1 MSGVGRAV
9 RDGLVPQRSSEQ
21 APQHRDSGLWTVPN
35 LFTLLRFVL
44 IIPAV
49 ISIFYI
55 DERPWLPL
63 TLVAVFSLT
72 DWVDGFLARLLNQY
86 SVIGAGVGLGPNALR
101 AMDMLEPKFK
111 ELYDQ
116 IATGNVTPG
125 KNNVIFDTLLAKP
138 GFGIDEGWG
147 DHIGAPIYDRTSVH
161 RKDLLDIMT
170 SLIPIETVRFSKKAT
185 HYSKTHGEELR
196 HRCVCRGLSP
206 APISKHWTPAQN
218 YRVSQRRV

>member
-86 SVIGAGVGLGPNALR
+86 SVIGAQLDPLADRVGLGLVVIVLAWEGLLPWWAIAIIASVDLGLLLLILVLGAHDSMKVNWVGKFRTALTMVGVV
-101 AMDMLEPKFK
+101 AVLAGPA
-111 ELYDQ
+111 LAQ
-116 IATGNVTPG
+116 PALS
-125 KNNVIFDTLLAKP
+125 TL
-138 GFGIDEGWG
+138 GVVCGE
-147 DHIGAPIYDRTSVH
+147 IGACIHVFTG
-161 RKDLLDIMT
+161 IMYGR
-170 SLIPIETVRFSKKAT
+170 LAWLGRRRF
-185 HYSKTHGEELR
+185 R
-196 HRCVCRGLSP
+196 
-206 APISKHWTPAQN
+206 
-218 YRVSQRRV
+218 

>member
-9 RDGLVPQRSSEQ
+9 RDGLVPQRRSEQ
-21 APQHRDSGLWTVPN
+21 APQRRDSGLWTVPN

-86 SVIGAGVGLGPNALR
+86 SVIGAQLDPLADRVGLGLVVIVLAWEGLLPWWAIAIIASVDLGLLLLILVLGAHDSMKVNWVGKFRTALTMVGVV
-101 AMDMLEPKFK
+101 AVLAGPA
-111 ELYDQ
+111 LAQ
-116 IATGNVTPG
+116 PALS
-125 KNNVIFDTLLAKP
+125 TL
-138 GFGIDEGWG
+138 GVVCVE
-147 DHIGAPIYDRTSVH
+147 IGAFIHVFTG
-161 RKDLLDIMT
+161 IMY
-170 SLIPIETVRFSKKAT
+170 VRLAWL
-185 HYSKTHGEELR
+185 G
-196 HRCVCRGLSP
+196 
-206 APISKHWTPAQN
+206 
-218 YRVSQRRV
+218 RRRFR

>member
-86 SVIGAGVGLGPNALR
+86 SVIGAQLDPLADRVGLGLVVIVLAWEGLLPWWAIAIIASVDLGLLLLILVLGAHDSMKVNWVGKFRTALTMVGVV
-101 AMDMLEPKFK
+101 AVLAGPA
-111 ELYDQ
+111 LAQ
-116 IATGNVTPG
+116 PALS
-125 KNNVIFDTLLAKP
+125 TL
-138 GFGIDEGWG
+138 GVVCVE
-147 DHIGAPIYDRTSVH
+147 IGAFIHVFTG
-161 RKDLLDIMT
+161 IMY
-170 SLIPIETVRFSKKAT
+170 VRLAWL
-185 HYSKTHGEELR
+185 G
-196 HRCVCRGLSP
+196 
-206 APISKHWTPAQN
+206 
-218 YRVSQRRV
+218 RRRFR

>member
-9 RDGLVPQRSSEQ
+9 RDGLVPQRRSEQ

-86 SVIGAGVGLGPNALR
+86 SVIGAQLDPLADRIGLGLVVIVLAWEGLLPWWAIAIIASVDLGLLLLILVLGAHDSMKVNWVGKFRTALTMVGVV
-101 AMDMLEPKFK
+101 AVLAGPA
-111 ELYDQ
+111 LAQ
-116 IATGNVTPG
+116 PALS
-125 KNNVIFDTLLAKP
+125 TL
-138 GFGIDEGWG
+138 GVVCVE
-147 DHIGAPIYDRTSVH
+147 IGAFIHVFTG
-161 RKDLLDIMT
+161 IMY
-170 SLIPIETVRFSKKAT
+170 VRLAWL
-185 HYSKTHGEELR
+185 G
-196 HRCVCRGLSP
+196 
-206 APISKHWTPAQN
+206 
-218 YRVSQRRV
+218 RRRFR

>member
-9 RDGLVPQRSSEQ
+9 RDGLVPQRRSEQ

-86 SVIGAGVGLGPNALR
+86 SVIGAQLDPLADRVGLGLVVIVLAWEGLLPWWAIAIIASVDLGLLLLILVLGAHDSMKVNWVGKFRTALTMVGVV
-101 AMDMLEPKFK
+101 AVLAGPA
-111 ELYDQ
+111 LAQ
-116 IATGNVTPG
+116 PALS
-125 KNNVIFDTLLAKP
+125 TL
-138 GFGIDEGWG
+138 GVVCVE
-147 DHIGAPIYDRTSVH
+147 IGAFIHVFTG
-161 RKDLLDIMT
+161 IMY
-170 SLIPIETVRFSKKAT
+170 VRLAWL
-185 HYSKTHGEELR
+185 G
-196 HRCVCRGLSP
+196 
-206 APISKHWTPAQN
+206 
-218 YRVSQRRV
+218 RRRFR